1 MDFRQY
7 LIETDQLEASGE
19 QLETARRE
27 FKRIKSRAFTANKR
41 KTQKCVELWFP
52 FELYEVLS
60 KTSKEFE
67 VSRPGYCMMVIQHQ
81 LYKIPIKVNQK
92 EVHLLSQKIA
102 AVGGLINQ
110 VVRKVNS
117 SQAFASDVKKLSERV
132 FELEQIVKQALENP
146 NLFNPKD
153 DADP

>member
-1 MDFRQY
+1 MNFREY
-7 LIETDQLEASGE
+7 LIETHQLEATGE
-19 QLETARRE
+19 ELETARRE

-52 FELYEVLS
+52 LEEYEVLLT
-60 KTSKEFE
+60 TSKEFDL
-67 VSRPGYCMMVIQHQ
+67 SRPGYCMMIIQSQ
-81 LYKIPIKVNQK
+81 LYKTPIKVNQK

-117 SQAFASDVKKLSERV
+117 SQAYASDVQKLSERV
-132 FELEQIVKQALENP
+132 FELEHMVREALENP
-146 NLFNPKD
+146 NLFKPKG